1 MKFRSVI
8 HGLIF
13 ISQTCFAQE
22 VLRIQNGGII
32 TIQPGIELTLQ
43 GGLTLENGSGLANNG
58 IIRLKN
64 NAIANGSDWRDL
76 SPGGALIGTG
86 KVIFNSNHQQYF
98 TGLTDFYQVQIN
110 TADLTLNDH
119 FKISDQL
126 ELINGKINTGNY
138 YAFLN
143 KTNASSLLNDA
154 SNNGYNNSWINGNFR
169 RSITSNGDTYDFP
182 VGNATRSNLLRFI
195 NNNINGP
202 NYLTASFGPKQG
214 NDVGLSA
221 TESGAK
227 YTAVN
232 NGGVWRLVP
241 DVSASGGKFS
251 LHLYFNGFTGLTNN
265 QFGILRRPDA
275 STNAVDWVVPAGSL
289 LESYNGLGRKVSD
302 GFARRINISDFSQ
315 WGIGMSSSIICK
327 DCLTACS
334 YSQGFYGNVNG
345 VACYNNSGTSI
356 SSTQLML
363 NAFGAT
369 TSKVFGSVANL
380 RFFTLYKTDI
390 TSKNIFKMLP
400 GTGNSQAILVD
411 NISPFNG
418 AYYDDQNTWY
428 LVPLQPNGSQKGRIN
443 NQLLS
448 QLITLWFN
456 IQTNSTLSAISL
468 INDTLVTVKQTA
480 CGSGVAAESPVKF
493 GLPHNVVAYLNG
505 GHGYANNVDGLY
517 KLANDVLGG
526 VNTILS
532 PLDVQLAIATINN
545 AFDGCRILVGTIPY
559 LQTEFLTKNSEK
571 SKAIVP
577 EIISQQLSATAFPN
591 PYSTKFSLLV
601 KSPVTGTI
609 TIEFFSVNGSKI
621 YKLQKFVIANRNSI
635 IPYPGPYYRG
645 VLVYKIK
652 IDEYEASGTVVRPN

>member
-1 MKFRSVI
+1 MKLRSVI
-8 HGLIF
+8 YVLIF
-13 ISQTCFAQE
+13 ISQVCFAQE
-22 VLRIQNGGII
+22 VVRIQNGGII
-32 TIQPGIELTLQ
+32 TVQPGVEMTLQ
-43 GGLTLENGSGLANNG
+43 GGLTLENSSGLANNG

-64 NAIANGSDWRDL
+64 NVIANGSDWRDI
-76 SPGGALIGTG
+76 SSGGAMIGIG

-98 TGLTDFYQVQIN
+98 TGLTDFYRVQIN
-110 TADLTLNDH
+110 TAGLTLNDH
-119 FKISDQL
+119 LKISDQL
-126 ELINGKINTGNY
+126 ELINGKINTGNNY
-138 YAFLN
+138 TFLN
-143 KTNASSLLNDA
+143 KTNASSLLNNV
-154 SNNGYNNSWINGNFR
+154 SNNSYSNSWINGNFR

-182 VGNATRSNLLRFI
+182 VGNETRSNLLRFI
-195 NNNINGP
+195 NNNISGP

-214 NDVGLSA
+214 TDAGLSA
-221 TESGAK
+221 FESGAK
-227 YTAVN
+227 YTAIN
-232 NGGVWRLVP
+232 NGGVWWLVP

-251 LHLYFNGFTGLTNN
+251 LHLYFNGFTGLTDN

-275 STNAVDWVVPAGSL
+275 STNAVDWMVPAGSL

-327 DCLTACS
+327 DCLTACT

-345 VACYNNSGTSI
+345 VACYNNSGSSI

-418 AYYDDQNTWY
+418 AYYNDQNTWY
-428 LVPLQPNGSQKGRIN
+428 LVPIQSSGSQKGRIN

-456 IQTNSTLSAISL
+456 IQTSSNLSAVNLS
-468 INDTLVTVKQTA
+468 NDTLVTVKQSA
-480 CGSGVAAESPVKF
+480 CGSGVAAESPIKF
-493 GLPHNVVAYLNG
+493 GLPHSVVTYLNG
-505 GHGYANNVDGLY
+505 GHGYSSNVDGLY

-526 VNTILS
+526 VSTAVS
-532 PLDVQLAIATINN
+532 PLDAQLAIATINN

-559 LQTEFLTKNSEK
+559 LQSEFLTKNSEK
-571 SKAIVP
+571 KKVIGS

-601 KSPVTGTI
+601 NSPVTGTI

-621 YKLQKFVIANRNSI
+621 YKLQKFVIANKNSI
-635 IPYPGPYYRG
+635 IPYTGPYYRG
-645 VLVYKIK
+645 ALVYKIK
-652 IDEYEASGTVVRPN
+652 IDEYEARGTVIGPN